1 MNVPSDVTAGLGR
14 LCADVRRMVGEAES
28 GTPSINE
35 MVETYYAVSNF
46 VVAMNA
52 LGKDGAAADAGP
64 PEYMLEVAEL
74 VSGRFDNVIH
84 PRFKSEVS
92 HMISS
97 SVTRLRQPQ
106 SDRRGGTGAAREENA
121 GDESAEYERLRSLMS
136 VKEFIEQYDS
146 ALMRGRSGVD
156 SAVGDDSG
164 RNPDD
169 GDGMGDAQPRQG

>member
-1 MNVPSDVTAGLGR
+1 MDVPSDVTAGLGR
-14 LCADVRRMVGEAES
+14 LCAVVRRMVAEAES

-64 PEYMLEVAEL
+64 PDYMLEVEDL
-74 VSGRFDNVIH
+74 VSRRFDDVIH
-84 PRFKSEVS
+84 PRLKSAVS
-92 HMISS
+92 DMISS
-97 SVTRLRQPQ
+97 SVAKLRQPQ
-106 SDRRGGTGAAREENA
+106 SGWRGGTGATREENA
-121 GDESAEYERLRSLMS
+121 GDESAEYDRLRSLMS

-146 ALMRGRSGVD
+146 VLVRGRSGVD
-156 SAVGDDSG
+156 SAANDDSG

-169 GDGMGDAQPRQG
+169 GDDMGEAQPRQG